1 MVPYELTGLMVKIC
15 ASTEPATNKAHVMKN
30 LSKVFFMIGSPEF
43 FVISKL
49 ALEIH
54 PPAILVNLQAFRK
67 QGKSLDE
74 FN

>member
-1 MVPYELTGLMVKIC
+1 ME
-15 ASTEPATNKAHVMKN
+15 N
-30 LSKVFFMIGSPEF
+30 LSKVFFMVGSPAF

-54 PPAILVNLQAFRK
+54 PPTVLVNLQAFRR

-74 FN
+74 FK